1 MSLSTDR
8 ARRGFVLLEAVVA
21 LAIIGM
27 VAVALL
33 STTSSQLRT
42 ASKAGV
48 LLTARSLAEDRIAAI
63 RFLNYDD
70 LSDLPDSL
78 ADGRFPPPFD
88 EFAWTAVVE
97 EMEDEYDLF
106 GAEVVVTGRGETF
119 PLRTLVH
126 TARPVLTGGAA
137 GGQTT
142 GAAGRGGAVSD
153 VAPGRGGGGR
163 GGAQAGRGGRGG
175 TGQAQ
180 TGRRGGGGG
189 QTQVGRRGGGGGGG
203 AESETPLVPVP
214 PVPQRIPS
222 SGPER

>member
-1 MSLSTDR
+1 MYSSSDR
-8 ARRGFVLLEAVVA
+8 VRRGFVLLEAVVA
-21 LAIIGM
+21 LAIIGL

-33 STTSSQLRT
+33 STTSAQLRT

-78 ADGRFPPPFD
+78 AEGRFPPPFD
-88 EFAWTAVVE
+88 EFEWTTIVE

-106 GAEVVVTGRGETF
+106 GAEVTVTGRGETF

-126 TARPVLTGGAA
+126 AARPVLTGGGAV
-137 GGQTT
+137 GGQA
-142 GAAGRGGAVSD
+142 GDVAGRGGRGGSVSD
-153 VAPGRGGGGR
+153 VAPGRGGRGGRGSDVAPGRGGRGGGR

-175 TGQAQ
+175 GGGQTQ

-189 QTQVGRRGGGGGGG
+189 STG
-203 AESETPLVPVP
+203 AGS
-214 PVPQRIPS
+214 
-222 SGPER
+222 

>member
-1 MSLSTDR
+1 VTSSFSE

-21 LAIIGM
+21 LAIIGL

-48 LLTARSLAEDRIAAI
+48 LLTARSLAEDRVAAI

-78 ADGRFPPPFD
+78 AEGRFPPPFD
-88 EFAWTAVVE
+88 EFEWTAVVE

-106 GAEVVVTGRGETF
+106 GAEVVITGRGESF

-126 TARPVLTGGAA
+126 APRPVLTGGV
-137 GGQTT
+137 GGR
-142 GAAGRGGAVSD
+142 GGDAAAGRGGRGGGAVSD
-153 VAPGRGGGGR
+153 VAPGRGGRGSDVAPGRGRGGR

-175 TGQAQ
+175 P
-180 TGRRGGGGG
+180 GGGGFESSPEA
-189 QTQVGRRGGGGGGG
+189 TTSPDVRSVPTPRTPG
-203 AESETPLVPVP
+203 AP
-214 PVPQRIPS
+214 
-222 SGPER
+222 